1 MLVSKAIR
9 TFALWGAYFLFAAY
23 AIYAN
28 WYPAMFQLGVP
39 LGTLKFLFWVALI
52 GFLGYSVYCTLHENL
67 FRSIGVIAT
76 MYWGRQIG
84 TDLYLGLSVA
94 LFLIYL
100 NDGALA
106 ALIWLLPTLAFAN
119 LSILL
124 YVVINFDTIVA
135 KFLS

>member
-1 MLVSKAIR
+1 MGR
-9 TFALWGAYFLFAAY
+9 TSRTLALWGIYFLFAAY

-28 WYPAMFQLGVP
+28 WHPSMFHLGVP
-39 LGTLKFLFWVALI
+39 LGTLKLVFWVALI
-52 GFLGYSVYCTLHENL
+52 GFLGYSIYCTLHENL

-84 TDLYLGLSVA
+84 TDLYLGLLVG
-94 LFLIYL
+94 LFIVYL
-100 NDGALA
+100 NDGALV
-106 ALIWLLPTLAFAN
+106 ALLWVLPTLAFAN

-135 KFLS
+135 RFLT